1 MITTSSNEGMP
12 EPPAG
17 TTRSPFGAAGG
28 KTRVVRYSLEEMLK
42 EVEIERDASDMGREV
57 IDQSE
62 IKGLFNKNKKKKR
75 AAN

>member
-1 MITTSSNEGMP
+1 MP

-17 TTRSPFGAAGG
+17 STRSPFGMSTSG
-28 KTRVVRYSLEEMLK
+28 KTRVVRYSLEEMLA
-42 EVEIERDASDMGREV
+42 EVEIERDASDTGREV

-62 IKGLFNKNKKKKR
+62 IKGLFNKSKKKKR